1 MNSSL
6 LADLRRNPMALGMAI
21 ALHLLIITVAVVS
34 FSMKPSAPPASSPHP
49 QVDIVKAEA
58 IDAKT
63 FDQSIKKQQQAEA
76 QKRQQA
82 LEAQRKKAEAKKKA
96 EQAKKQK
103 AEQAKKQK
111 AAEEQKRI
119 ALQKKKEA
127 EKQKKAEEARR
138 REEQKRKAAE
148 EKRKAAE
155 AKKQKEAEEKRKAEA
170 KAEQERRAAILAAE
184 EAQIKEQER
193 LEAERQAAAARAEQE
208 RQQAIYNQRLA
219 KMKESYIG
227 AIQSHVTAHW
237 RRPPGTQG
245 GEKAEV
251 YITQAPGGYI
261 LKVRVESCTGSSQF
275 CKSVEDAV
283 LRSEPLP
290 QPSDKALFD
299 REIRFTFRP

>member
-82 LEAQRKKAEAKKKA
+82 LEAQRKKAEAKK
-96 EQAKKQK
+96 K

>member
-103 AEQAKKQK
+103 A
-111 AAEEQKRI
+111 AEEQKRI

-155 AKKQKEAEEKRKAEA
+155 EKKQKEAEEKRKAEA

-219 KMKESYIG
+219 KMKETYIG